1 MSSSGKKEIKLKNP
15 DYGIK
20 RVYTELK
27 VATVICASCMK
38 TYPYCESCMHALPKE
53 NMCQL
58 RQSRVCNELCHCQYC
73 ADREGVGSGYKE
85 GPSPSY
91 AREGTCIHTQMRC
104 TF

>member
-1 MSSSGKKEIKLKNP
+1 MPEGAENAYQPSAEELVTAIKEIKLKNP

-38 TYPYCESCMHALPKE
+38 TYPYCESCMHALSKE

-73 ADREGVGSGYKE
+73 ADREGGWQ
-85 GPSPSY
+85 
-91 AREGTCIHTQMRC
+91 RI
-104 TF
+104 